1 MPLSKE
7 DSDRLIGLLGDVIR
21 KFEPGS
27 QPVPDPVF
35 YESADG
41 TRGATII
48 DGVGQ
53 AWTIN
58 DAHLLRD
65 GLDSGGLGSIYLY
78 RHQIVYALGTDGN
91 WYDWFDRIASWVY
104 YGPDP
109 DGSPT
114 QEKLASKVAVNL
126 TSLGFWGNQDP
137 FINRLK
143 RASRWWQH
151 GGVTND
157 KYTDPRTQWLHGLPP
172 GESITNLI
180 SVQDIGGDLDFTEQR
195 AGMHHLLWEGP
206 LSLKIQGVGT
216 EGGTASPAGIYSFNI
231 PATIAVDG
239 KLLLANPAMDLIV
252 TNETT
257 EPQNFAPSA
266 TSRGRYP
273 ALIHVDDE
281 LDFLAGNRYTRI
293 FKDSLKGYD
302 YVRTMDWNLCP
313 MQGVAND
320 GTIALKVIEPMDFL
334 DDSCRTYVPDDS
346 NSYLFPPEEIGCLAR
361 EADIGIFNTMPSKC
375 TDEAFDYWAQRFAG
389 AAGKKWN
396 GRLKSE
402 LGDENWNTAWPWNV
416 GGTYLRDVIAP
427 TIKVVDIDGNP
438 STAPNDQL
446 GCAAASRALAMWAAM
461 EKFIPRERHDRVL
474 GGQFA
479 YTAALGG
486 MLAYVDPL
494 TGQPMHEI
502 ADEYAVAPYWGADR
516 SDGLTL
522 DTILQDK
529 LWLKGDQY
537 WIDRCKKNIDDM
549 RVATLRNQQFL
560 AKYAPKVKLTCY
572 EGGGWLWDGPR
583 PAKDSALWTASKDF
597 DNFCRAFM
605 DGEAGKTVTAY
616 YWDTFIKG
624 NFLLLNHYTSVG
636 YAYGTQM
643 GVANSLHRA
652 DTPRQ
657 AYLRSLSTTKGV
669 SNG

>member
-7 DSDRLIGLLGDVIR
+7 DTDRLIGLLGDVIR

-41 TRGATII
+41 TRGTTII
-48 DGVGQ
+48 DGAGRD
-53 AWTIN
+53 WTIRS
-58 DAHLLRD
+58 DEHLLRNGHD
-65 GLDSGGLGSIYLY
+65 TGGMGSIYLY
-78 RHQIVYALGTDGN
+78 RRKIVYTLGTDGN
-91 WYDWFDRIASWVY
+91 WYDWFDTIGSWVF

-126 TSLGFWGNQDP
+126 SSLGFWGNQDP

-143 RASRWWQH
+143 RASRWWH
-151 GGVTND
+151 RFGVTND

-172 GESITNLI
+172 GESLTNLI
-180 SVQDIGGDLDFTEQR
+180 CVPDIGGDLDFTEQR
-195 AGMHHLLWEGP
+195 AGIHHLMW
-206 LSLKIQGVGT
+206 QGDLQMLVDG
-216 EGGTASPAGIYSFNI
+216 AGADPGAATKGRYTFPI
-231 PATIAVDG
+231 PATIAG
-239 KLLLANPAMDLIV
+239 NLANPALSMTL
-252 TNETT
+252 TNPTDK
-257 EPQNFAPSA
+257 PQDFVSSTVGGAQ
-266 TSRGRYP
+266 YP
-273 ALIHVDDE
+273 ALVHADDIH
-281 LDFLAGNRYTRI
+281 DFMDGNHYTSR

-302 YVRTMDWNLCP
+302 YVRTMDLNLCP

-320 GTIALKVIEPMDFL
+320 GTVKRSAIGPMDFL

-346 NSYLFPPEEIGCLAR
+346 NSYFFPPEEIGCLAR

-402 LGDENWNTAWPWNV
+402 LGDENWNTSWPWNI
-416 GGTYLRDVIAP
+416 GGAYLRDVIAT

-461 EKFIPRERHDRVL
+461 EKFIPREQHDRVL

-486 MLAYVDPL
+486 MLAYVDPV
-494 TGQPMHEI
+494 TGQPMHEL

-605 DGEAGKTVTAY
+605 DGDAGKTVTAY

-643 GVANSLHRA
+643 GVANSLYRA

-657 AYLRSLSTTKGV
+657 ALLRTLGK
-669 SNG
+669 